1 MSIKFIIHDILY
13 VQHVLPHILFSY
25 FHISFNPLPFPF
37 IQTARLLVF
46 TAQKRDIS
54 KESIN
59 KDIRGVKGFK
69 I

>member
-1 MSIKFIIHDILY
+1 MWTKFIIHDILY
-13 VQHVLPHILFSY
+13 VQHVLPDILSSY
-25 FHISFNPLPFPF
+25 FHISFNPLPSPF

-59 KDIRGVKGFK
+59 KDIRGVNGF
-69 I
+69 